1 MSDIHWFIVVGIL
14 FVLLGFLFLTL
25 GRKIRKDNRIDLII
39 SHHVEKVRE
48 ENKQAYCRLA
58 GTGVLLMGIGFLL
71 SGILSPFVRSALS
84 FVPMGAGLVL
94 GIAFL
99 VSAGRKYNR

>member
-14 FVLLGFLFLTL
+14 FVLLGFLFIIL
-25 GRKIRKDNRIDLII
+25 GIKIRKDTRIDLII

-71 SGILSPFVRSALS
+71 SGILSPLVRSALT
-84 FVPMGAGLVL
+84 FIPMSAALVFGIWLLIAAGK
-94 GIAFL
+94 
-99 VSAGRKYNR
+99 KYNR